1 MTWSTFHIFTAPI
14 FELFP
19 THTYSS
25 LSPVSR
31 SVAINPPLSTVKIFP
46 SQTFTPTPLQKHSLC
61 SFCHQIYLTLTTT
74 HSKQTPKSATPME
87 ERPETELISIP
98 ATPRDST
105 PEILTPSG
113 QRSPRPQSKEGGKS
127 STAWTPTSFIS
138 PRFLSPIGTPM
149 KKVLVNMKGYLEE
162 VGHLTKLNPQ
172 DAWLPI
178 TESRNGNAHYA
189 AFHNLNAGVGFQ
201 ALVLPVAF
209 SFLGWSWGII
219 SLTIA
224 YIWQLYTLWILVQLH
239 EAVPGKRY
247 NRYVELAEAAFGN
260 RLGAWLSLFPTAY
273 LSAGTATAL
282 ILVGGET
289 MKLFFEIVCGP
300 LCTSNPLTTVEWYLV
315 FTSLCI
321 VLSQLPNLNS
331 IAGLSLVGAVT
342 AIVYSTMVW
351 VLSVGQPRPPN
362 ISYEPIALPT
372 FTSSIFSVF
381 NALGIIAFAFRGHN
395 LVLEIQSTMPS
406 TFKHPA
412 HVPMWKG
419 AKVAYFFIA
428 MCLFPVA
435 IGGFWAYGN
444 LMPPGGILNALFG
457 FHEHDISRWLLATTF
472 LLVVFSCLSS
482 FQIYSMPVFDNFEA
496 SYTHRT
502 NRPCSVW
509 VRSGFRVVYG
519 FINFFIGV
527 ALPFL
532 SSLAGLLGGLTLPV
546 TFAYPCFMWVLIK
559 KPTKY
564 SFNWY
569 FNWSLGWLGVAFSVA
584 FTIGGIW
591 SIVDN
596 GLKLKFFKP
605 N

>member
-1 MTWSTFHIFTAPI
+1 MD
-14 FELFP
+14 
-19 THTYSS
+19 
-25 LSPVSR
+25 
-31 SVAINPPLSTVKIFP
+31 
-46 SQTFTPTPLQKHSLC
+46 
-61 SFCHQIYLTLTTT
+61 
-74 HSKQTPKSATPME
+74 
-87 ERPETELISIP
+87 ERPETELVSIP
-98 ATPRDST
+98 ATPRMST

-113 QRSPRPQSKEGGKS
+113 QRSPRPSSKEAKS
-127 STAWTPTSFIS
+127 STAWTPTSLIS

-149 KKVLVNMKGYLEE
+149 KRVLVNMKGYLEE

-201 ALVLPVAF
+201 ALLLPVAF
-209 SFLGWSWGII
+209 AFLGWSWGII

-224 YIWQLYTLWILVQLH
+224 YFWQLYTLWILVQLH

-247 NRYVELAEAAFGN
+247 NRYVELAQAAFVQCTGETYYDYGVDGFLSSSGE
-260 RLGAWLSLFPTAY
+260 RLGVWLALFPTVY

-282 ILVGGET
+282 ILIGGET
-289 MKLFFEIVCGP
+289 MKLFFQIVCGP
-300 LCTSNPLTTVEWYLV
+300 LCSSNPLSTVEWYLV

-331 IAGLSLVGAVT
+331 IAGLSLIGAVT
-342 AIVYSTMVW
+342 AITYSTMVW
-351 VLSVGQPRPPN
+351 VLSVSQQRPPS
-362 ISYEPIALPT
+362 ISYQPL
-372 FTSSIFSVF
+372 SSPSFSASVF
-381 NALGIIAFAFRGHN
+381 SIMNALGIVAFAFRGHN
-395 LVLEIQSTMPS
+395 LAMEIQVWSSNLVVMLGRVFDDLRTVKEFDWIFFQATMPS

-412 HVPMWKG
+412 HVPMWRG
-419 AKVAYFFIA
+419 AKVAYVFIA

-444 LMPPGGILNALFG
+444 LMPQGGILGALYA
-457 FHEHDISRWLLATTF
+457 FHSHDIPRGLLATTF
-472 LLVVFSCLSS
+472 LLVVCNCLSS
-482 FQIYSMPVFDNFEA
+482 FQIYSMPVFDSFEA
-496 SYTHRT
+496 GYTSRT
-502 NRPCSVW
+502 NRPCSIW
-509 VRSGFRVVYG
+509 VRSGFRVFYG
-519 FINFFIGV
+519 FISFFIGV

-559 KPTKY
+559 KPTKF

-569 FNWSLGWLGVAFSVA
+569 FNWTLGWLGVAFSLA
-584 FTIGGIW
+584 FSIGGIW
-591 SIVDN
+591 SMVN
-596 GLKLKFFKP
+596 SGLKLKFFKP

>member
-1 MTWSTFHIFTAPI
+1 
-14 FELFP
+14 
-19 THTYSS
+19 
-25 LSPVSR
+25 
-31 SVAINPPLSTVKIFP
+31 
-46 SQTFTPTPLQKHSLC
+46 
-61 SFCHQIYLTLTTT
+61 
-74 HSKQTPKSATPME
+74 ME

-113 QRSPRPQSKEGGKS
+113 HRSPRPQSKEGGKS
-127 STAWTPTSFIS
+127 
-138 PRFLSPIGTPM
+138 
-149 KKVLVNMKGYLEE
+149 
-162 VGHLTKLNPQ
+162 
-172 DAWLPI
+172 
-178 TESRNGNAHYA
+178 
-189 AFHNLNAGVGFQ
+189 
-201 ALVLPVAF
+201 
-209 SFLGWSWGII
+209 WGIV

-224 YIWQLYTLWILVQLH
+224 YFWQLYTLWILVQLH

-247 NRYVELAEAAFGN
+247 NRYVELAEAAFGETFSYSHRN
-260 RLGAWLSLFPTAY
+260 RLGAWLSIFPTAY

-282 ILVGGET
+282 IIVGGET

-300 LCTSNPLTTVEWYLV
+300 LCSSNPLTTVEWYLV

-342 AIVYSTMVW
+342 AIFYSTMVW
-351 VLSVGQPRPPN
+351 VLSVSQPRPPN
-362 ISYEPIALPT
+362 ISYEPVPLPT
-372 FTSSIFSVF
+372 FTAS
-381 NALGIIAFAFRGHN
+381 
-395 LVLEIQSTMPS
+395 STMPS

-444 LMPPGGILNALFG
+444 LMPSGGILNAMFG
-457 FHEHDISRWLLATTF
+457 FHEHDISRSLLAMTF

-591 SIVDN
+591 SIVDS

-605 N
+605 S